1 MGKALSKNEIKRLTK
16 EACVRAFAERGCVA
30 DPKKA
35 GTMKYVPISIS
46 GSTQRIA
53 AIYGSRG
60 GGASIWIKEEVFAMI
75 RNQLDPDQV
84 KVEDVDLFKRG
95 FQWAIHFDGPSDPVI
110 QSVAQ
115 AAVDH
120 GQERWERAVKRK
132 ADDARRAETRKER
145 EAERKAKRRNP
156 WGSSPHQSTPYDEWP
171 KSRTTK
177 INYENDSA
185 K

>member
-16 EACVRAFAERGCVA
+16 EACVRAFAERGCIA
-30 DPKKA
+30 DPKMA

-75 RNQLDPDQV
+75 KPRLDPDQV

-95 FQWAIHFDGPSDPVI
+95 FQWAIHFDGPHDPVI
-110 QSVAQ
+110 ELVAQ
-115 AAVDH
+115 AAVEH

-132 ADDARRAETRKER
+132 ADDDRRAQTRKER
-145 EAERKAKRRNP
+145 EEARRASRRNP
-156 WGSSPHQSTPYDEWP
+156 WASPDNSNLN
-171 KSRTTK
+171 K
-177 INYENDSA
+177 
-185 K
+185 